1 MNPGGYLYSKVD
13 IRCYLR
19 ENTIKIYMKMREG
32 VESVVL
38 RFGIIGTNWITE
50 RFIQAAE
57 ETEQFVLTAVYS
69 RTEET
74 GRDFAA
80 KYQDVDVY
88 TNLEEMVS
96 GDKVD
101 AVYIASPNSFHMEQA
116 VACMN
121 HGKHVLCEK
130 PLASNAFETKKMIE
144 VAKANNVLL
153 MEAMKSTLM
162 PNFRVIKNNLYK
174 LGRIR
179 RYFASYCQY
188 SSRYDAFLGGTVLNA
203 FNPAFSNGALM
214 DLGTYCLYPMVTLF
228 GKPDSIQATGIKLSS
243 GVDGEGSIVMGYE
256 NMDAVV
262 MYSKIA
268 DSYVPAEI
276 QGENGTLV
284 IDKIN
289 QPYDVKIYYRDGTIE
304 DLRQPQMQE
313 SMFYEARE
321 FIELVQTGKR
331 ECTVNTYENS
341 LAVAEIME
349 EARRQIG
356 VKYPADLW

>member
-1 MNPGGYLYSKVD
+1 M
-13 IRCYLR
+13 
-19 ENTIKIYMKMREG
+19 
-32 VESVVL
+32 
-38 RFGIIGTNWITE
+38 
-50 RFIQAAE
+50 
-57 ETEQFVLTAVYS
+57 LTAVYS

-331 ECTVNTYENS
+331 ECTVNTHDNS